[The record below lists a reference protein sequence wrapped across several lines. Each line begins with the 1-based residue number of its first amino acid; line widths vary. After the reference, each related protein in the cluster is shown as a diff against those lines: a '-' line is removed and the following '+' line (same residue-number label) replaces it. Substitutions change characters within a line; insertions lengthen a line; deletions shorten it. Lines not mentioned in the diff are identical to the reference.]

1 MGTHNSRFS
10 NIVGTQPQV
19 TVQHKTLGMWKNSM
33 FSWYKRDQITGQIHL
48 YGSKAEFNGILSLNT
63 QGRNCDRVIVFKNVT
78 WDGSAFNWEQNVYGS
93 N

>member
-1 MGTHNSRFS
+1 
-10 NIVGTQPQV
+10 
-19 TVQHKTLGMWKNSM
+19 MWKNSM

-63 QGRNCDRVIVFKNVT
+63 QGGNCDRGIVFKNVT
-78 WDGSAFNWEQNVYGS
+78 WDGSTFNWEQNVYGS

>member
-10 NIVGTQPQV
+10 NIVGTQHQV
-19 TVQHKTLGMWKNSM
+19 TLQHRTLGMWKNSM
-33 FSWYKRDQITGQIHL
+33 FLWYKRDQITGQIHL

-63 QGRNCDRVIVFKNVT
+63 QGGNCDRGIVFKNVT
-78 WDGSAFNWEQNVYGS
+78 WDGSTFNWEQNVYGS